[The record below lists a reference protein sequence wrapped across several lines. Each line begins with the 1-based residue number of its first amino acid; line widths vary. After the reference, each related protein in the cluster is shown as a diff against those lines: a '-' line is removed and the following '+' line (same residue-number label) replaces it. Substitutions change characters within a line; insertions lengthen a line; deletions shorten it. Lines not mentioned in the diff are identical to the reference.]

1 MNKIIKTVLG
11 GVLFVV
17 IWIGV
22 WNLFDFIWKTWLTG
36 SGYQFSASYHILYP
50 LGIGAVVYL
59 LIFVFNTVKKK
70 NK

>member
-22 WNLFDFIWKTWLTG
+22 WNLLDFIWKTWLTG